1 MKKIKLLMLAAVA
14 FTIASCT
21 SNGEKASGNFTGS
34 YLIMGNTVPGSI
46 TITKVSDTKV
56 DMFLVC
62 NSPSVTDYALGVD
75 ISVNGDVVTYSYS
88 NSTSG
93 YMDMISINGTL
104 TGNTVTLDGVI
115 SLSGSNGVGV
125 FTGTK

>member
-1 MKKIKLLMLAAVA
+1 MVAVVA
-14 FTIASCT
+14 LTIASCA
-21 SNGEKASGNFTGS
+21 SNGEKASGNYTGN
-34 YLIMGNTVPGSI
+34 YLVNGYTVPGSI
-46 TITKVSDTKV
+46 TVTKVSDTKV

-62 NSPSVTDYALGVD
+62 NSPSATDYALGVN
-75 ISVNGDVVTYSYS
+75 ISVNGDVVTYSYN